1 MLLFPGGRGQVWARA
16 APVQMA
22 ASCPLLGEVAPLPG
36 GNPSRRGPSSL
47 PSSIT
52 ESADNI
58 RSPWPPVCSRKPV
71 PRVLRDTFTGA
82 LADGTTMPLTPQ
94 EALSQVHTAVSQDV
108 KLSTTGAAAWS
119 PLGWSWSPLTAQGLS
134 PGVQKFIPLGAKGH
148 IPADQR
154 ALPHSPHKAA
164 QDKSPP
170 DESGSD
176 LIHHLGPGGHERSS
190 CHRRLLVH
198 GTRDPGPAEGAWR
211 LSHGKGEPGAQ

>member
-1 MLLFPGGRGQVWARA
+1 MGTGRPCADGSILPTPRGGGT
-16 APVQMA
+16 
-22 ASCPLLGEVAPLPG
+22 
-36 GNPSRRGPSSL
+36 PSRWESKQRGPSSL

-119 PLGWSWSPLTAQGLS
+119 PLGWSWSPLTAQ
-134 PGVQKFIPLGAKGH
+134 
-148 IPADQR
+148 
-154 ALPHSPHKAA
+154 
-164 QDKSPP
+164 DKSPP

-211 LSHGKGEPGAQ
+211 LSHGKGAPAAQ